1 MFRHF
6 IQIQTRPCYLL
17 WFLFI
22 NSRKSKQIVDFSNTQ
37 GLLYFFFRR
46 NRWTLRYRLF
56 QRHPP
61 LVRDKS
67 HILKS
72 ILVSGLPFAV
82 SSAPITLN
90 WKATGKQHESN
101 WKETGKKLES
111 RGCIL
116 DPSWKLHQFCF
127 LLGRTFTAWADS
139 SMKVQRRLPCVL
151 NAIFSP
157 HFLLYCKPVCK
168 NSTSGRRNVSTNNYT
183 HTHSHTH
190 THTNTKNKIK

>member
-1 MFRHF
+1 VLFFSNEHDQTDENKQPGLFSRHDPPVHPSLFLNVIVLRTMFRHF

-90 WKATGKQHESN
+90 WKATGKQLESN
-101 WKETGKKLES
+101 MKATGKKLERNWKAEAAS
-111 RGCIL
+111 WIHHGNCI
-116 DPSWKLHQFCF
+116 SFAFF
-127 LLGRTFTAWADS
+127 LAAHSPLGRIPRWKFNEGCPA
-139 SMKVQRRLPCVL
+139 
-151 NAIFSP
+151 F
-157 HFLLYCKPVCK
+157 
-168 NSTSGRRNVSTNNYT
+168 
-183 HTHSHTH
+183 
-190 THTNTKNKIK
+190 